1 MGIPLKFLS
10 NMSKKSSKKSSSK
23 KSTRSSSSSSS
34 SRRSHRNFPGRYTYS
49 VIGARDVPQGGY
61 GGGYGFPQQ
70 QQQFGS
76 YAPAVSGYGYPAQQQ
91 FAAPPFGGY
100 GAYPQQQ
107 QFGTYQF

>member
-1 MGIPLKFLS
+1 MGIPLNFLS

-23 KSTRSSSSSSS
+23 KSTKSSSSSS

-61 GGGYGFPQQ
+61 GVPA

-76 YAPAVSGYGYPAQQQ
+76 YAAPAVSGYGYPAQQQ
-91 FAAPPFGGY
+91 FAAPTFGGY

>member
-1 MGIPLKFLS
+1 MGIPLNFLS

-23 KSTRSSSSSSS
+23 KSSTSSS

-61 GGGYGFPQQ
+61 GGYGGYGAFGGYGAAAPAYGAGYGSGYGFPQQ

-76 YAPAVSGYGYPAQQQ
+76 YAPAVSGY
-91 FAAPPFGGY
+91 
-100 GAYPQQQ
+100 
-107 QFGTYQF
+107 